1 MKRYSIVFSL
11 AIVAAAPL
19 AAQGNGR
26 NVAGIPPGHMPPA
39 GMCRIWIDGV
49 PPGRQPRATDCNT
62 AERNRPRN
70 ARVIYGSN
78 TRNDDRLYDRN
89 RDGRIDDR
97 DRVYNGNGNNNG
109 GGPWWDPNG
118 GGSSSNRND
127 GVWRQEGRD
136 GNGNLL
142 HVRRRVDSNGN
153 VTVERA
159 RRDSFGRYIVVDRQ
173 VLGRDGRN
181 GSGVY
186 RDQNGN
192 VIHRDQNGNI
202 IHRDR
207 NGNIIRRDRDDDGRR
222 NSRDPWIDR
231 DRDGRDDD
239 NDRRVDRNRDGRDDR
254 LQKARQ
260 KAKKNKDKN
269 K

>member
-1 MKRYSIVFSL
+1 MKRTSIVFSL
-11 AIVAAAPL
+11 AIAAAAPL

-97 DRVYNGNGNNNG
+97 DRVYNGSNGN
-109 GGPWWDPNG
+109 GPWWDPNRNG
-118 GGSSSNRND
+118 GDNRND
-127 GVWRQEGRD
+127 GVWRQEGSD
-136 GNGNLL
+136 GNGNRLY
-142 HVRRRVDSNGN
+142 VRRRVDSNGN
-153 VTVERA
+153 VTIERA

-173 VLGRDGRN
+173 VLGRNDRG
-181 GSGVY
+181 
-186 RDQNGN
+186 GN
-192 VIHRDQNGNI
+192 VIHRDRNGNV

-207 NGNIIRRDRDDDGRR
+207 NGNIIRGDRDRDDDGRR

-239 NDRRVDRNRDGRDDR
+239 NDRHVDRNRDGRDDR
-254 LQKARQ
+254 KQ
-260 KAKKNKDKN
+260 KAKKNKN
-269 K
+269 KD